1 MKRAMDNLLS
11 NALFYA
17 KKKVLVRV
25 KLLSRK
31 GIFIDFED
39 DGPGVPKDKR
49 EDVVKAFYRIDQSRF
64 SNSANTG
71 LGLTITRN
79 IVSGHGG
86 RMELGDSSMGGLAV
100 NIFLPS

>member
-49 EDVVKAFYRIDQSRF
+49 EDVVREKGCRKPD
-64 SNSANTG
+64 NKC
-71 LGLTITRN
+71 RN
-79 IVSGHGG
+79 PFNMFRRDETEYV
-86 RMELGDSSMGGLAV
+86 L
-100 NIFLPS
+100 